1 MFPST
6 LFQLTL
12 CSIPEIESKIIRRA
26 LEIDA
31 QLSELPELPTENIL
45 HMVLQHLS
53 QFSANIQNLL
63 DGGASY
69 NEFQSSWAKLC
80 AHFRTTLLET
90 KPKII
95 VTDPSDS

>member
-1 MFPST
+1 M
-6 LFQLTL
+6 Q
-12 CSIPEIESKIIRRA
+12 
-26 LEIDA
+26 
-31 QLSELPELPTENIL
+31 NIL

-95 VTDPSDS
+95 VTDPSDSVMPEVINIDDGDDDIDINMSDSQSAGRKRMNEESPT